1 MSGIPMSIGENLK
14 AKRETAGLSQKALA
28 GLIDTAVNTYIGWE
42 HDKNPPPADKVAAIA
57 RCLGCSTDE
66 LIFERSERSV
76 SEDMRALFRRMEQL
90 PENMQSQARAVI
102 RGLVLSLEEEAARQE
117 NDVA

>member
-1 MSGIPMSIGENLK
+1 
-14 AKRETAGLSQKALA
+14 
-28 GLIDTAVNTYIGWE
+28 
-42 HDKNPPPADKVAAIA
+42 
-57 RCLGCSTDE
+57 
-66 LIFERSERSV
+66 
-76 SEDMRALFRRMEQL
+76 MEQL